1 MAPPPTG
8 VGARSG
14 MRSRSERCVEPFLFQ
29 CAVPRLIGQ
38 SGLFEDIMDHPNRV
52 YILLLYVTG
61 SMVNLRARVPVPVPV
76 PVSVCA
82 ACVSVCATMRVM
94 TMCLC
99 TGLHY

>member
-38 SGLFEDIMDHPNRV
+38 SGLFEDIMDHPN
-52 YILLLYVTG
+52 
-61 SMVNLRARVPVPVPV
+61 
-76 PVSVCA
+76 
-82 ACVSVCATMRVM
+82 
-94 TMCLC
+94 
-99 TGLHY
+99 